1 MFLEKLEMPVNQC
14 CLCLADLKSSR
25 QGRTYLLEC
34 DFTVRLWLSFSCL
47 PPLSLLL
54 FSYMWNPG
62 NRSIKPFSYALST
75 LFWCPNYGL
84 EKPRGPSF
92 AAVVEF
98 SHPLNTVHFNTL
110 TTLLQFLVPPMKRF
124 ILTPTAGTSEA
135 SDVAFLKG
143 NFTNFT
149 QQSLFTIPVLYCSI
163 CGTELDKGQ
172 CDESKFPKK

>member
-1 MFLEKLEMPVNQC
+1 ML
-14 CLCLADLKSSR
+14 
-25 QGRTYLLEC
+25 YLL
-34 DFTVRLWLSFSCL
+34 F
-47 PPLSLLL
+47 
-54 FSYMWNPG
+54 
-62 NRSIKPFSYALST
+62 
-75 LFWCPNYGL
+75 FWCPNYGL

-135 SDVAFLKG
+135 SAVAFLKG